1 MVYAADGVSGSQ
13 KSWKGKGIWARDCA
27 RGRREL
33 AFVADVKRGRG
44 RGRGRGNWGGLER
57 VGRAQ
62 IRPSPSAFNACHA
75 GYPSLVSRASLKI

>member
-33 AFVADVKRGRG
+33 AFVATLKGEG
-44 RGRGRGNWGGLER
+44 EGEGEGGI
-57 VGRAQ
+57 G
-62 IRPSPSAFNACHA
+62 A
-75 GYPSLVSRASLKI
+75 G